1 VADFVITWIDY
12 PTQIDSEELDLLD
25 LGFGTFSDFPY
36 SSGYLTK
43 IFIIDHD
50 VIRLF
55 FSELLSVDRALQNIS
70 NFILS
75 PTSATIQSIRGSYGA
90 TTLFVDFY
98 VLGLTDGME
107 YEIGHHEDTLRDAD
121 GLFLTPTKV
130 PWTYTLTKVE
140 MTKSSLAQM
149 YDLTLESHLRGIVQA
164 IMVSDEEIGG
174 SQENRV
180 IESPGLPV

>member
-1 VADFVITWIDY
+1 MADFVITWIDY

-25 LGFGTFSDFPY
+25 LGFGTFSDFLV

-43 IFIIDHD
+43 VFVIDHD

-55 FSELLSVDRALQNIS
+55 FSKLLSVDRALQNIS

-75 PTSATIQSIRGSYGA
+75 PASASIQSIRGSYGA

-107 YEIGHHEDTLRDAD
+107 YEIEHSEDTLRGAD
-121 GLFLTPTKV
+121 GLFLAPTKV